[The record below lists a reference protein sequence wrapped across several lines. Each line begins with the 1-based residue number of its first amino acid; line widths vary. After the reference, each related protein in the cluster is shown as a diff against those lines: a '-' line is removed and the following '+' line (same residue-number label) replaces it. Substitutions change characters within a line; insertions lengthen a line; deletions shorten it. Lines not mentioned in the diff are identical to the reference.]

1 MGWGMFIQHQEKR
14 AATRFK
20 ASLPIQ
26 YRYLTKVNNALILDL
41 SEGGLSFTT
50 NDFIP
55 VNTQLFVAI
64 LPKEEPLRAGGKVV
78 WVQKMAYGDRYNVGM
93 RFTDINA
100 YNKARIAS
108 LEDKMVRDAF

>member
-1 MGWGMFIQHQEKR
+1 MFIRHQEKR
-14 AATRFK
+14 ATTRFR
-20 ASLPIQ
+20 AGLPVQ

-41 SEGGLSFTT
+41 GEGGLSFTT

-64 LPKEEPLRAGGKVV
+64 LPKDEPLRAGGKVV
-78 WVQKMAYGDRYNVGM
+78 WVQKMPYGDRYNVGM
-93 RFTDINA
+93 IFTDINA

-108 LEDKMVRDAF
+108 LEEKMVRETL